1 MILLTFSSLLNPLI
15 FLDSKLTHTPCQ
27 HKIAL
32 CSPTRYQNNVSQQQH
47 GGGKSNSSTATYWK
61 VILFSQFLVFFML
74 VLFLLPVTLLW
85 EGEPIENWPIRALI
99 AIYISWG
106 NKGFYWNGG
115 WKSVV
120 LACLSKL
127 VKQKRNIFVSP
138 VETLNLHQ
146 FSGKNLDLPF
156 SAEYQRIIEDNLSS
170 NRIVRI
176 LALLIYTIFIHR
188 QINHPVFFRK
198 FLLVSL
204 YWVFMVKL

>member
-61 VILFSQFLVFFML
+61 VILFSQFWY
-74 VLFLLPVTLLW
+74 FLYVSVVSTPCHSLM
-85 EGEPIENWPIRALI
+85 GGRANRKL
-99 AIYISWG
+99 AHQGGDSNIYISWG
-106 NKGFYWNGG
+106 NKGFYLNGG
-115 WKSVV
+115 WKSVI

-146 FSGKNLDLPF
+146 FSGKNLNLPF

-176 LALLIYTIFIHR
+176 LALLI
-188 QINHPVFFRK
+188 
-198 FLLVSL
+198 
-204 YWVFMVKL
+204 